1 MTHFFDRRDPWGN
14 GYAMW
19 VVLALVFVAPLA
31 WWSLKQTRLEN
42 DVEHWLPA
50 EDPQLKVLRWARE
63 QFPVEERIFLT
74 WDDSSLGDARLTRL
88 VEKLEGF
95 TDAEGVKRSGLV
107 HVSDVVEPREIL
119 LAMQEHSIE
128 PREAVRRLE
137 GTVLGAGPLRVKLTD
152 AAKRRLRKVK
162 AELAATAK
170 SRFGIDLRFHE
181 AQPNLAA
188 LVTVPLPDGEDAL
201 EHVAPAILRPD
212 GELSDETTLDHDLSV
227 SFRGMRSGSPLT
239 REVAAWLEQA
249 TLGADDG
256 SAGTERLISRCFFVP
271 GAPAAVAVGL
281 SEVGLAEKREAIV
294 AIRAAAETVGIPP
307 DQLRLG
313 GSAIAGTEL
322 NAEVK
327 QAGWD
332 KSQPLHLIHKRSVI
346 LTSALIGA
354 LMAFCM
360 VRNLRLAALILFVAW
375 FTPFLAVALVPVT
388 GGSMNMV
395 LVVMPS
401 LLMLLT
407 LSGAIHVANY
417 WKHAA
422 LHNPASAVVETC
434 KVSAAPCG
442 LASLTTA
449 IGLASLCTSPLA
461 PVRDFGLYAAIGT
474 LLSLGMVLYVLPAL
488 LQLWPARPPARGE
501 VDNTVWRIFGRAMT
515 HRPSLQAAVF
525 LLICGVATF
534 GLTRFRTETKVIRYF
549 PETSR
554 VVQDYR
560 FIEENL
566 AGIVPVEVI
575 VRFDEQAQG
584 EQNFLQR
591 MEVIRAIEEAFRQY
605 SEVSGAISLADFQP
619 VSVPP
624 ESDSFLANKQ
634 YIKRANTIEERIR
647 EGEVPASRSFYT
659 VAARAND
666 LDQAGDRGLNHP
678 KDELWRISAQTAVM
692 SDTEYSRILTDLNQL
707 TQNVL
712 RLHPGTEHVIT
723 GAVPLFLRTQVAVLE
738 SLVTSFGLAGFL
750 ILGVFIIR
758 LRSLPAAIVAM
769 IPNVLPIVVVFGA
782 ISWFGHRVDI
792 GTMITAS
799 IALGIAVDGT
809 LHYLTWFQSGLKI
822 GHTRRQA
829 VIDALAHCGPP
840 MWQTSLVVA
849 GGLLVLA
856 PAELLLISR
865 FGWLLSAMI
874 FVALLADVML
884 LPNLLA
890 SPLGKLFEPRL
901 AASKEPKPS
910 AAEPATAA
918 TPAAVPAPHLSF
930 EAPVRSSVRTDNV

>member
-1 MTHFFDRRDPWGN
+1 MTHFFERRDPWGN
-14 GYAMW
+14 GYALW

-50 EDPQLKVLRWARE
+50 DDPELKVLRWART

-74 WDDSSLGDARLTRL
+74 WDDSSLGDARLTKL
-88 VEKLEGF
+88 VERLEGF
-95 TDAEGVKRSGLV
+95 TDAEGVNRAGLTQ
-107 HVSDVVEPREIL
+107 VSDVVEPREIL
-119 LAMQEHSIE
+119 LAMQEHGIE

-137 GTVLGAGPLRVKLTD
+137 GTVLGAGPLRIKLTD
-152 AAKRRLRKVK
+152 AAKTRLRKVK
-162 AELAATAK
+162 AELTAAAQAK
-170 SRFGIDLRFHE
+170 FGIDLRFHE
-181 AQPNLAA
+181 GQPNLAA
-188 LVTVPLPDGEDAL
+188 LVSVPVPEGETAPDRTEAAVLTAL
-201 EHVAPAILRPD
+201 
-212 GELSDETTLDHDLSV
+212 GELSEDSSIEHDLAV
-227 SFRGMRSGSPLT
+227 SFRGMRAGTPLT
-239 REVAAWLEQA
+239 RDVAAWLEQS
-249 TLGADDG
+249 TLGAGEGATGD
-256 SAGTERLISRCFFVP
+256 ERLISRCFFVP

-281 SEVGLAEKREAIV
+281 SEVGLAEKREAV
-294 AIRAAAETVGIPP
+294 QAIRLAAEAVGIPK

-327 QAGWD
+327 QSAWD
-332 KSQPLHLIHKRSVI
+332 KSQPLSLIHKRSVI
-346 LTSALIGA
+346 LTSALVGA
-354 LMAFCM
+354 LMAFCL
-360 VRNLRLAALILFVAW
+360 VRNLRLAALILFVSW
-375 FTPFLAVALVPVT
+375 FTPYLSVALVPVT

-422 LHNPASAVVETC
+422 LHNPATAVVETC

-449 IGLASLCTSPLA
+449 IGLASLSTSPLS
-461 PVRDFGLYAAIGT
+461 PVRDFGLYAAVGT

-488 LQLWPARPPARGE
+488 LQLWPARPPAPSE
-501 VDNTVWRIFGRAMT
+501 VDHSVWRLFGRAMT
-515 HRPSLQAAVF
+515 HRPSLQAAAF
-525 LLICGVATF
+525 LLICGIATF
-534 GLTRFRTETKVIRYF
+534 GLVRFRTETKVIRYF
-549 PETSR
+549 PDASR

-575 VRFDEQAQG
+575 IRFDEQSQG

-591 MEVIRAIEEAFRQY
+591 MEVVRAVEEAFRKY
-605 SEVSGAISLADFQP
+605 PEVSGAISLADFQP
-619 VSVPP
+619 VSAPP

-634 YIKRANTIEERIR
+634 YIKRANVIEERIR
-647 EGEVPASRSFYT
+647 EGEISGSNSFYT
-659 VAARAND
+659 VAAAGHD
-666 LDQAGDRGLNHP
+666 LHQPGDRGLNQP

-692 SDTEYSRILTDLNQL
+692 SDAEYGRILADLNRV
-707 TQNVL
+707 TQDVL
-712 RLHPGTEHVIT
+712 RLHPGTQHVIT
-723 GAVPLFLRTQVAVLE
+723 GAVPLFLRTQDAVLE
-738 SLVTSFGLAGFL
+738 SLITSFGLAGIL
-750 ILGVFIIR
+750 ILGVFVIR
-758 LRSLPAAIVAM
+758 LRSFPAAVVAM
-769 IPNVLPIVVVFGA
+769 VPNVVPITVVFGL

-822 GHTRRQA
+822 GHSRSQS

-856 PAELLLISR
+856 PADLLLISR
-865 FGWLLSAMI
+865 FGWLMSAMI
-874 FVALLADVML
+874 FVALLADIML

-890 SPLGKLFEPRL
+890 SPLGKLFEPRP
-901 AASKEPKPS
+901 AAR
-910 AAEPATAA
+910 AEPQPAEPV
-918 TPAAVPAPHLSF
+918 PAAPPSVVPAPHLTTF
-930 EAPVRSSVRTDNV
+930 EAAARATSGTEHK